1 MSGENN
7 HGKGLLIGLLIG
19 GAIGAIAGLLFAPKS
34 GRELRQDIKNK
45 SDEYLD
51 DAERY
56 VADARTKA
64 KDLINEGK
72 KRSERLISDAKT
84 KSDELLKDAEKI
96 FSDAKSKAS
105 GAVQTGK
112 KTIENE
118 TDKLKTAFKAG
129 VDAYKESKNT

>member
-112 KTIENE
+112 RTIENE

-129 VDAYKESKNT
+129 VDAYKESKNG

>member
-1 MSGENN
+1 MASENN
-7 HGKGLLIGLLIG
+7 QGKGLLIGLLIG
-19 GAIGAIAGLLFAPKS
+19 GALGALAGLLFAPKS

-56 VADARTKA
+56 ITDAKTKA

-72 KRSERLISDAKT
+72 KRSEKLITDAKT

-96 FSDAKSKAS
+96 FRDAKAKAS
-105 GAVQTGK
+105 NAVDAGK
-112 KTIENE
+112 KTFVDES
-118 TDKLKTAFKAG
+118 DKLKTAFKAG
-129 VDAYKESKNT
+129 VDAYKESKNS

>member
-7 HGKGLLIGLLIG
+7 HGKGLFIGLLIG
-19 GAIGAIAGLLFAPKS
+19 GALGAVAGLLFAPKS

-51 DAERY
+51 DAEKY
-56 VADARTKA
+56 INDARSKA

-72 KRSERLISDAKT
+72 KRSEKLISDAKM

-96 FSDAKSKAS
+96 FRDAKSKAT
-105 GAVQTGK
+105 GAVETGK
-112 KTIENE
+112 KTFVDE

-129 VDAYKESKNT
+129 VDAYKESKNS

>member
-112 KTIENE
+112 KIIENE

-129 VDAYKESKNT
+129 VDAYKESKNG

>member
-56 VADARTKA
+56 IADARTKA

-112 KTIENE
+112 RTIENE

>member
-1 MSGENN
+1 
-7 HGKGLLIGLLIG
+7 
-19 GAIGAIAGLLFAPKS
+19 LLFAPKS

-112 KTIENE
+112 RTIENE

-129 VDAYKESKNT
+129 VDAYKESKNG